1 MTDDAARPFAQNVCG
16 TVHVDLPELSAD
28 AVLAAIS
35 RLEKLT
41 DAREML
47 GPLAE

>member
-1 MTDDAARPFAQNVCG
+1 MTDDAAWLLVRHVCG
-16 TVHVDLPELSAD
+16 TVYADLSDASVD

-35 RLEKLT
+35 RLERLT